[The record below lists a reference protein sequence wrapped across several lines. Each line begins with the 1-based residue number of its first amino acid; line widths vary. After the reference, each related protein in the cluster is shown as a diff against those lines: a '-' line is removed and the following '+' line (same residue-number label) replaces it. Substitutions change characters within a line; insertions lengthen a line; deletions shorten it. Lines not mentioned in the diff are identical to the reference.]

1 MPLLI
6 LSYIDGF
13 SNGLGK
19 RPVLFIFP
27 RIRSLLFNRGAITF
41 SFNRVSVLVHT
52 FIFRSSTIET
62 CHRNLFVT
70 FFRRLLLFCITTFAT
85 RVIRAA
91 ITFICVIGFTHAVAL
106 IIPILFLNLLLHFSQ
121 LSS

>member
-6 LSYIDGF
+6 LGNVDGF

-27 RIRSLLFNRGAITF
+27 RIRRLLFNRGAITF

-52 FIFRSSTIET
+52 FIFCSTIET
-62 CHRNLFVT
+62 GHRNLFVT
-70 FFRRLLLFCITTFAT
+70 FFRRLLLLCITTFAT

-91 ITFICVIGFTHAVAL
+91 ITFICVIGFTHAVIL

>member
-6 LSYIDGF
+6 LGNVDGF

-41 SFNRVSVLVHT
+41 RFNRFSVLVHT
-52 FIFRSSTIET
+52 FIFRSTIET

-106 IIPILFLNLLLHFSQ
+106 IIPILFFNLLLHFSQ